1 MNWFMSCTWHGKV
14 TWIEK
19 LLDYVNISVKIDD
32 KSSVMLG
39 YKIDCEYYKWIEVGD
54 IVSFSWFLIK
64 SDTRLIIRAS
74 YTVILKKRVPD
85 LFSDLP

>member
-19 LLDYVNISVKIDD
+19 LSDYVNISVKIDD
-32 KSSVMLG
+32 KSSVMLW
-39 YKIDCEYYKWIEVGD
+39 YKIDSEYYNWIEMGD
-54 IVSFSWFLIK
+54 TISFSGFLIK
-64 SDTRLIIRAS
+64 SDTKLIIRAS
-74 YTVILKKRVPD
+74 YTVILKKRVLD